1 MVGSWSY
8 LVSVAGTVQAS
19 ITLLSVITLQ
29 EVQFLDFVHQEVILI
44 SSLIFYHKA
53 RFGIDLTALT
63 SF

>member
-8 LVSVAGTVQAS
+8 LVFVVGTVQAS
-19 ITLLSVITLQ
+19 NVPQ
-29 EVQFLDFVHQEVILI
+29 EEVRFLDFVHQEVILI

-53 RFGIDLTALT
+53 RFGIDLTVLT